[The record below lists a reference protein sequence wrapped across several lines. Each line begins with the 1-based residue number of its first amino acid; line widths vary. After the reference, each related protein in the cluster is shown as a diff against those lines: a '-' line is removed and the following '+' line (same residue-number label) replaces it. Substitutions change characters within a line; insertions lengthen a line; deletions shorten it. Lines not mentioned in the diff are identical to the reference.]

1 MFSENSVF
9 FFSQLLWFFLA
20 SQLYRPKNHGDFFLF
35 MRDYFRPI
43 IMPMQKISYKYIK
56 LILCFTFICVYRYI
70 TSKKSDIATFYF
82 FFLLHLKF
90 PYYVYIK
97 RWNSLPP
104 SSTKKDNKIRLIKS
118 IWILQYTYYLKWT
131 YTEIMHASLLIRP
144 FNYIPLKISTIDSG
158 EFEYNIVYWRNTLKM
173 FN

>member
-1 MFSENSVF
+1 MFSEKLCF
-9 FFSQLLWFFLA
+9 FFLSALVIFILA

-35 MRDYFRPI
+35 TRDYFRPI

-82 FFLLHLKF
+82 FFLLHLLF

-118 IWILQYTYYLKWT
+118 IWDYSIYYLKLK
-131 YTEIMHASLLIRP
+131 YTEIMHASFLIRP
-144 FNYIPLKISTIDSG
+144 YNYIPLKI
-158 EFEYNIVYWRNTLKM
+158 
-173 FN
+173 